1 MILTLLACAAS
12 TDTASPAAPI
22 TWPLTLGGDRP
33 AEVFGPE
40 GWAGEDTLPVVLL
53 LHGFGANGEVQDA
66 LLGFSER
73 IEADRFVL
81 IRPDGTPNSDGARFW
96 NATDAC
102 CDFEGQ
108 GVDDVAYL
116 SGLVEELA
124 ATVPI
129 DDTRVYATGHSNGGF
144 MSYRLACDRGDLF
157 AAIAPLAGAMPLDT
171 TSCPAEEQ
179 VSVLHIHG
187 DDDPD
192 VPYEGS
198 EEIPSADASLA
209 FWADRGGC
217 DGSGDQGALDL
228 TGDAGAETN
237 RVAWSGCDGAVGA
250 ELWTMQGVG
259 HVPLVNDLYPEEV
272 MAWLYAHPRP

>member
-1 MILTLLACAAS
+1 MIVLLLACGAA
-12 TDTASPAAPI
+12 TDTAPPMAPVS
-22 TWPLTLGGDRP
+22 WPLVLGGDRP

-40 GWAGEDTLPVVLL
+40 GWAGEDALPVVLL
-53 LHGFGANGEVQDA
+53 LHGFGANGAVQDA

-73 IEADRFVL
+73 IEADRFLLV
-81 IRPDGTPNSDGARFW
+81 RPDGTPNSDGARFW

-116 SGLVEELA
+116 GGLVEELA
-124 ATVPI
+124 AAVPI
-129 DDTRVYATGHSNGGF
+129 DETRVFSTGHSNGGF

-157 AAIAPLAGAMPLDT
+157 AAIAPLAGAMWSDP
-171 TSCPAEEQ
+171 SRCPAGDP

-192 VPYEGS
+192 VPYQGS
-198 EEIPSADASLA
+198 EDIPSADASVS
-209 FWADRGGC
+209 FWADRAGC
-217 DGSGDQGALDL
+217 GASEAGDPLDL
-228 TGDAGAETN
+228 TGDVGAETA
-237 RVAWSGCDGAVGA
+237 RDAWSGCDDALGA

-272 MAWLYAHPRP
+272 VRWLYAHPRP